1 MASDSKPITATTRSV
16 WTSAK
21 EQQLNELMALKEK
34 AYSEG
39 AANIAEILI
48 SSGVSVASAAMEEAR
63 MLIPVATALREAL
76 APFDEKAQR

>member
-1 MASDSKPITATTRSV
+1 MAGDSKPMVATTRTV

-21 EQQLNELMALKEK
+21 EQQLNELMAQKEK
-34 AYSEG
+34 AYAEG
-39 AANIAEILI
+39 AANIAEILVAA
-48 SSGVSVASAAMEEAR
+48 GVSASNCATDDAR